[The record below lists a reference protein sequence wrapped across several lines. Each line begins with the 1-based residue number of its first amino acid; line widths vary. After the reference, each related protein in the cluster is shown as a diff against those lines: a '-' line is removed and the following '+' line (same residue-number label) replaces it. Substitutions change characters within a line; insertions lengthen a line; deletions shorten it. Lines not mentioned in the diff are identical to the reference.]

1 MEIIEKENEKEESYD
16 ELTTISPEIL
26 RQRLLEIGSK
36 VKAQY
41 QGAPGFGASTNLL
54 QVANIGIILQNESK
68 TLDEALAMEEI
79 LSRIDRNSPL
89 IEEQILSIVM
99 RSMIF
104 FLMFCGN
111 QHLYWMTKG

>member
-1 MEIIEKENEKEESYD
+1 M
-16 ELTTISPEIL
+16 
-26 RQRLLEIGSK
+26 
-36 VKAQY
+36 KAQY

-89 IEEQILSIVM
+89 IEEQILEYRYEIDDLLSNVLWQ
-99 RSMIF
+99 SAF
-104 FLMFCGN
+104 VLDD
-111 QHLYWMTKG
+111 

>member
-1 MEIIEKENEKEESYD
+1 M
-16 ELTTISPEIL
+16 
-26 RQRLLEIGSK
+26 EIGSK

-41 QGAPGFGASTNLL
+41 QGTPGFGASTNLL

-89 IEEQILSIVM
+89 IEEQILEYRYEIDDLLSNVLWQ
-99 RSMIF
+99 SAF
-104 FLMFCGN
+104 VLDD
-111 QHLYWMTKG
+111 